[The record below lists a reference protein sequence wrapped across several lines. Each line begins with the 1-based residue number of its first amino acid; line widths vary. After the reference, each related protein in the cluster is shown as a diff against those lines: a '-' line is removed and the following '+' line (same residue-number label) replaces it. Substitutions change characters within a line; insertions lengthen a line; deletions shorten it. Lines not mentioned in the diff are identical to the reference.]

1 MVLLDESDAMG
12 LTYTTKRA
20 AMDAMVE
27 EINATGGLGDSGRP
41 VELVYCITQFDPNLA
56 QQCARDAVADD
67 SILALVGM
75 ITNYPDQVNPVLEE
89 ADMASVG
96 TEPYGLADGTSSISF
111 PITAGYLSSVAGM
124 GTVLADVG
132 GATQISVIH
141 VDVPSAQ
148 ASVETIRRALEPRGL
163 ELVNAIPVP
172 IGKADVS
179 AETAAALENSDGLA
193 LLTDPATASNV
204 IEAMTQQGNV
214 VPVGAAG
221 GQFSAEALTG
231 LGEAGNGMLLANWF
245 ASDDQDVPGVQEFL
259 RIMETYDTVDHSDDL
274 AKSGYTAMLLLDE
287 AVRGLETIDRA
298 SILAKLTEMDAFD
311 TGGLTPVIDFT
322 TPGPLEIDGQAL
334 PRFVNPTVM
343 YGRVEDAQVAAV
355 DGTFIDPF
363 VAP

>member
-1 MVLLDESDAMG
+1 MVLLDESDSMG

-20 AMDAMVE
+20 AMDSMVE
-27 EINATGGLGDSGRP
+27 EINATGGLGNSGRP
-41 VELVYCITQFDPNLA
+41 IELVYCVTQFDPNLA
-56 QQCARDAVADD
+56 QQCARDAVADE

-75 ITNYPDQVNPVLEE
+75 ITNYPDQVNPILEE
-89 ADMASVG
+89 AGMASVG
-96 TEPYGLADGTSSISF
+96 TEPYGVADGTSPISF

-148 ASVETIRRALEPRGL
+148 ASVDTIRRALEPRGL

-193 LLTDPATASNV
+193 LLTDPATASGV
-204 IEAMTQQGNV
+204 IQAMTQQGNV

-221 GQFSAEALTG
+221 GQFSAEALAG
-231 LGEAGNGMLLANWF
+231 LGEAADGMLLANWF

-259 RIMETYDTVDHSDDL
+259 RIMETYDTLDHSDDL

-298 SILAKLTEMDAFD
+298 SILANLTEMDDFD
-311 TGGLTPVIDFT
+311 TGGLTPTIDFT
-322 TPGPLEIDGQAL
+322 APGPLEIEGEPL

-343 YGRVEDAQVAAV
+343 YGRVADARVAAV
-355 DGTFIDPF
+355 DGTFVDPF